1 MNLYVIRH
9 GTTNANE
16 QGVIQGRRMGRLS
29 KTGEKDLEKLA
40 KDFENTKIDIIV
52 SSPLMRTL
60 QTAKIYNQ
68 YHNVKIVKDDLLLEV
83 EEGVFTGRKHSSLS
97 DEERKIIK
105 SKLHE
110 YGMESVQDVKQR
122 MQDFLDTIKEKYPY
136 ENVAI
141 VTHNMC
147 ASIIERLLKGLPIE
161 KDDETLS
168 LFSNGQVKLF
178 KI

>member
-9 GTTNANE
+9 GRTNANE

-40 KDFENTKIDIIV
+40 KDFEDTKIDIIV

-83 EEGVFTGRKHSSLS
+83 EEGGVYRK
-97 DEERKIIK
+97 K
-105 SKLHE
+105 
-110 YGMESVQDVKQR
+110 
-122 MQDFLDTIKEKYPY
+122 
-136 ENVAI
+136 
-141 VTHNMC
+141 
-147 ASIIERLLKGLPIE
+147 
-161 KDDETLS
+161 TL
-168 LFSNGQVKLF
+168 FAF
-178 KI
+178 R